1 MKHTY
6 DIMKTDTKDQATDKK
21 GVKQGATMI
30 FVTGGVASS
39 LGKGVVASTLGNL
52 LLNRGYNV
60 TIQKFDPYINVDP
73 GTLNPNEHGECYV
86 TVDGYECDLDLGHYE
101 RFTDIK
107 TSRWNSFT
115 TGRIYQEVINKER
128 KGEYGGHTV
137 QVVPHVTDAIKANM
151 LRNAKEHDFDFVI
164 TEIGG
169 TVGDIEGLPFLEA
182 IRQMKWELDDRVIIV
197 HLAYVPYIAAAGELK
212 TKPTQHSVKQ
222 LQSYGIQPDC
232 IVLRSERELPESLRR
247 KVGGFCNVRPD
258 RVLQSPDV
266 PNIYELPLKLEEE
279 GLAEVIL
286 SLAGVDDPKSL
297 PYTDRRGRWLDYV
310 ANRRE
315 ATEELHIGL
324 VGKYNLQDAY
334 KSITES
340 LLIAG
345 AYLHRKVKCHFIDAE
360 KITDT
365 TASGMLA
372 GMDGYIICPGFGDRG
387 IEGKIAAARYLR
399 THNLPTLG
407 ICLGMQIMAIEF
419 ARTELGY
426 DDANSTEFAP
436 GTMHPV
442 IDMMEEQKNQKF
454 LGGTMRLGAYEC
466 VTTPES
472 LAREIY
478 GTDTIHERHRHR
490 YELNDKFLPEME
502 RKGMKASG
510 RNPRTDLVEIVEI
523 PANTFYI
530 GTQFHPE
537 YSSTVLHPHPL
548 FMAFLKAAIDRST
561 ASAGK

>member
-6 DIMKTDTKDQATDKK
+6 IITKTYMEKNKETNVTDKK
-21 GVKQGATMI
+21 GATMI

-52 LLNRGYNV
+52 LQNRGYKI

-107 TSRWNSFT
+107 TTRWNSFT

-128 KGEYGGHTV
+128 RGEYGGHTV
-137 QVVPHVTDAIKANM
+137 QVVPHVTDAIKENM
-151 LRNAKEHDFDFVI
+151 LRNATEHDYDFVI

-182 IRQMKWELDDRVIIV
+182 IRQLKWELGDRAIIV

-232 IVLRSERELPESLRR
+232 IVLRSDRELSENLRR
-247 KVGGFCNVRPD
+247 KVAGFCNVRPEC
-258 RVLQSPDV
+258 VLQSPDV
-266 PNIYELPLKLEEE
+266 PSIYELPQRMEEE

-286 SLAGVDDPKSL
+286 KLAGVDDPKSM
-297 PYTDRRGRWLDYV
+297 PFTERRHRWLEYV
-310 ANRRE
+310 ENRKA
-315 ATEELHIGL
+315 ATNELHIGL

-360 KITDT
+360 KINDSN
-365 TASGMLA
+365 AGKQLA

-399 THNLPTLG
+399 QHNLPTLG

-419 ARTELGY
+419 ARTELGFS
-426 DDANSTEFAP
+426 DANSTEFAP
-436 GTMHPV
+436 ATLHPV

-466 VTTPES
+466 KTTEGS
-472 LAREIY
+472 LAKEIY
-478 GTDTIHERHRHR
+478 GADTISERHRHR
-490 YELNDKFLPEME
+490 YELNNRFLNEME
-502 RKGMKASG
+502 DKGMCASG
-510 RNPRTDLVEIVEI
+510 RNPLADLVEIIEV

-548 FMAFLKAAIDRST
+548 FMAFLKAAIRYKSE
-561 ASAGK
+561 

>member
-1 MKHTY
+1 
-6 DIMKTDTKDQATDKK
+6 
-21 GVKQGATMI
+21 MI

-52 LLNRGYNV
+52 LQNRGYKI

-107 TSRWNSFT
+107 TTRWNSFT

-137 QVVPHVTDAIKANM
+137 QVVPHVTDAIKENM
-151 LRNAKEHDFDFVI
+151 LRNANEHDYDFVI

-182 IRQMKWELDDRVIIV
+182 IRQLKWELADRVIIV

-232 IVLRSERELPESLRR
+232 IVLRSDRELSEGLRR
-247 KVGGFCNVRPD
+247 KVAGFCNVRPEY
-258 RVLQSPDV
+258 VLQSPDV
-266 PNIYELPLKLEEE
+266 PSIYELPLRMEEE

-286 SLAGVDDPKSL
+286 KLAGVDDPKSM
-297 PYTDRRGRWLDYV
+297 PFTERRHRWLEYV
-310 ANRRE
+310 GNRRA
-315 ATEELHIGL
+315 ATDELHIGL
-324 VGKYNLQDAY
+324 VGKYDLQDAY

-345 AYLHRKVKCHFIDAE
+345 AYLNRKVKCHFIDAE
-360 KITDT
+360 KIDDSN
-365 TASGMLA
+365 AGEQLA
-372 GMDGYIICPGFGDRG
+372 GMDGFIICPGFGDRG

-399 THNLPTLG
+399 THNFPTLG

-426 DDANSTEFAP
+426 ADANSTEFAP
-436 GTMHPV
+436 GTLHPV
-442 IDMMEEQKNQKF
+442 IDMMEEQKHQKF
-454 LGGTMRLGAYEC
+454 MGGTMRLGAYEC
-466 VTTPES
+466 ITADGS
-472 LAREIY
+472 RAREIY
-478 GTDTIHERHRHR
+478 GAEMISERHRHR
-490 YELNDKFLPEME
+490 YELNNKYLHGME
-502 RKGMKASG
+502 QNGMRASG
-510 RNPRTDLVEIVEI
+510 RNPQADLVEIVEV
-523 PANTFYI
+523 PANKFYI

-548 FMAFLKAAIDRST
+548 FMAFLKAAVESERRH
-561 ASAGK
+561 

>member
-1 MKHTY
+1 
-6 DIMKTDTKDQATDKK
+6 MKTDINNKTTDKK
-21 GVKQGATMI
+21 GATMI

-52 LLNRGYNV
+52 LQNRGYKI

-73 GTLNPNEHGECYV
+73 GTLNPYEHGECYV

-107 TSRWNSFT
+107 TTRWNSFT

-151 LRNAKEHDFDFVI
+151 LRNADEHDFDFVI

-182 IRQMKWELDDRVIIV
+182 IRQMKWELADRVIIV

-232 IVLRSERELPESLRR
+232 IVLRSERELTEGLRR
-247 KVGGFCNVRPD
+247 KVAGFCNVHPD
-258 RVLQSPDV
+258 CVLQSPDV
-266 PNIYELPLKLEEE
+266 PSIYELPLKMEEE
-279 GLAEVIL
+279 GLADVIL
-286 SLAGVDDPKSL
+286 RLAGVDDPKSM
-297 PYTDRRGRWLDYV
+297 PYTARRDRWLSYV
-310 ANRRE
+310 ADRRE

-324 VGKYNLQDAY
+324 VGKYSLQDAY

-345 AYLHRKVKCHFIDAE
+345 VYNHRKVKCHFIDAE
-360 KITDT
+360 KIDDSN
-365 TASGMLA
+365 AADMLA

-399 THNLPTLG
+399 THDLPTLG

-419 ARTELGY
+419 ARTELGLA
-426 DDANSTEFAP
+426 DANSTEFAP
-436 GTMHPV
+436 DTQNPV

-454 LGGTMRLGAYEC
+454 LGGTMRLGAYDC
-466 VTTPES
+466 LTAPGS
-472 LAREIY
+472 RAREIY
-478 GTDTIHERHRHR
+478 GAEKISERHRHR
-490 YELNDKFLPEME
+490 YELNDKYVAPME
-502 RKGMKASG
+502 EKGMKASG
-510 RNPRTDLVEIVEI
+510 HNPQTSLVEIVEV
-523 PANTFYI
+523 PDNRFYV

-548 FMAFLKAAIDRST
+548 FMAFVE
-561 ASAGK
+561 SAMAK